1 MLTTF
6 AARRLA
12 RAARC
17 AATRS
22 VNSGATPPVFR
33 LATRAASS
41 DSGAVADAPAA
52 GGRSVGTATPE
63 KSGVQ
68 PLIDTQPVR
77 GTRDFPPED
86 MRLRNWLFNHFRE
99 VRALRGSPPSRVRW
113 AERSSLPFVATRC
126 RLCSASRSGT
136 RLLWRVR
143 ACIRAKLGRRSLN
156 RCAVV
161 LQNISFVATGVSDA
175 PLLTQLYNFED
186 KGGRRLALRPEL
198 TPSLARIVLAKGKG
212 LALPA
217 KWYAVG
223 QCWRYERM
231 TRGRRREHYQWNM
244 DIVGV
249 DGVAAEAELLS
260 AITTFFARVGL
271 TPADVGIRVSSRKVL
286 AALLQAAGVP
296 AESFAP
302 VCVCV
307 DKMEKVPREQ
317 VMSELSALGVP
328 AAASEALMSA
338 MDLKSIDQL
347 EALLGPQA
355 EAVQDMRALWELA
368 QAYGY
373 ADWLVFDA
381 CVVRG
386 LSYYTGVVFEAFDRA
401 ATLRC
406 VSFALLQSL

>member
-1 MLTTF
+1 M
-6 AARRLA
+6 
-12 RAARC
+12 
-17 AATRS
+17 
-22 VNSGATPPVFR
+22 
-33 LATRAASS
+33 
-41 DSGAVADAPAA
+41 
-52 GGRSVGTATPE
+52 
-63 KSGVQ
+63 
-68 PLIDTQPVR
+68 
-77 GTRDFPPED
+77 
-86 MRLRNWLFNHFRE
+86 
-99 VRALRGSPPSRVRW
+99 
-113 AERSSLPFVATRC
+113 
-126 RLCSASRSGT
+126 
-136 RLLWRVR
+136 WRVR

-156 RCAVV
+156 RCVGGGAFPAPE
-161 LQNISFVATGVSDA
+161 NASFVATGVSDA
-175 PLLTQLYNFED
+175 ARHCFLTLLTQLYNFED

-249 DGVAAEAELLS
+249 EGVAAEAELLA

-317 VMSELSALGVP
+317 VMSELAALGVP

-368 QAYGY
+368 EAYGY

-406 VSFALLQSL
+406 VSLALLQVGKAHP